1 MPRKKSQNK
10 NSGYKDKLFRIDAE
24 LAADLESIA
33 EEQGTSQT
41 TIVHEALKLYRDK
54 RYMDIMNDG
63 LNNTE
68 QMYSPCIVCY
78 RVNGVTILRSEE
90 TGELRGIEE
99 PLETVC
105 PYSVEEY
112 ALTKSLDAVLNKRD
126 RKLLEKTINYD
137 RRLGHPEA
145 HVIMCIEHG
154 KNLDEVIIV
163 HEAKP
168 EAPVLLDARDLGR
181 LTPANIADMKVS
193 ANGRTLKTPYD
204 GHYLGPEEE
213 NFVIV

>member
-1 MPRKKSQNK
+1 
-10 NSGYKDKLFRIDAE
+10 
-24 LAADLESIA
+24 
-33 EEQGTSQT
+33 
-41 TIVHEALKLYRDK
+41 
-54 RYMDIMNDG
+54 MNDG

-126 RKLLEKTINYD
+126 RKLLEKTIKYSLQGTTQGNG
-137 RRLGHPEA
+137 LTGS
-145 HVIMCIEHG
+145 I
-154 KNLDEVIIV
+154 L
-163 HEAKP
+163 
-168 EAPVLLDARDLGR
+168 PVRFS
-181 LTPANIADMKVS
+181 M
-193 ANGRTLKTPYD
+193 
-204 GHYLGPEEE
+204 
-213 NFVIV
+213 

>member
-1 MPRKKSQNK
+1 MNKS
-10 NSGYKDKLFRIDAE
+10 SYKRSSTQATDQLEGLSEQTALAE
-24 LAADLESIA
+24 F
-33 EEQGTSQT
+33 
-41 TIVHEALKLYRDK
+41 
-54 RYMDIMNDG
+54 
-63 LNNTE
+63 
-68 QMYSPCIVCY
+68 
-78 RVNGVTILRSEE
+78 
-90 TGELRGIEE
+90 
-99 PLETVC
+99 
-105 PYSVEEY
+105 YSVEEY

>member
-1 MPRKKSQNK
+1 
-10 NSGYKDKLFRIDAE
+10 
-24 LAADLESIA
+24 
-33 EEQGTSQT
+33 
-41 TIVHEALKLYRDK
+41 
-54 RYMDIMNDG
+54 MDIMNDG

-154 KNLDEVIIV
+154 KNLDEVTAMRSEIT
-163 HEAKP
+163 A
-168 EAPVLLDARDLGR
+168 
-181 LTPANIADMKVS
+181 
-193 ANGRTLKTPYD
+193 
-204 GHYLGPEEE
+204 
-213 NFVIV
+213 

>member
-1 MPRKKSQNK
+1 
-10 NSGYKDKLFRIDAE
+10 
-24 LAADLESIA
+24 
-33 EEQGTSQT
+33 
-41 TIVHEALKLYRDK
+41 
-54 RYMDIMNDG
+54 MNDG

-145 HVIMCIEHG
+145 HVIM
-154 KNLDEVIIV
+154 
-163 HEAKP
+163 
-168 EAPVLLDARDLGR
+168 
-181 LTPANIADMKVS
+181 
-193 ANGRTLKTPYD
+193 
-204 GHYLGPEEE
+204 
-213 NFVIV
+213 

>member
-1 MPRKKSQNK
+1 
-10 NSGYKDKLFRIDAE
+10 
-24 LAADLESIA
+24 
-33 EEQGTSQT
+33 
-41 TIVHEALKLYRDK
+41 
-54 RYMDIMNDG
+54 MNDG

-126 RKLLEKTINYD
+126 AYLQAKSICNFCCVPHGLESEGSAY
-137 RRLGHPEA
+137 P
-145 HVIMCIEHG
+145 
-154 KNLDEVIIV
+154 
-163 HEAKP
+163 
-168 EAPVLLDARDLGR
+168 AR
-181 LTPANIADMKVS
+181 S
-193 ANGRTLKTPYD
+193 AA
-204 GHYLGPEEE
+204 
-213 NFVIV
+213 

>member
-1 MPRKKSQNK
+1 
-10 NSGYKDKLFRIDAE
+10 
-24 LAADLESIA
+24 
-33 EEQGTSQT
+33 
-41 TIVHEALKLYRDK
+41 
-54 RYMDIMNDG
+54 MNDG

-99 PLETVC
+99 TLETVC

-145 HVIMCIEHG
+145 HLIMCIEHG